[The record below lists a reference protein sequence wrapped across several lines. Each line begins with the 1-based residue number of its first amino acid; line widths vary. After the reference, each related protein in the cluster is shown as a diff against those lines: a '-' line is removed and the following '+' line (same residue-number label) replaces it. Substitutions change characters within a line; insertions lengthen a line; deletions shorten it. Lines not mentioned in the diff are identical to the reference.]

1 MHTQNS
7 KARKIVWTV
16 ALGLALASAGFL
28 VGTVV
33 AQPPEG
39 PVSRPVEWGGKS
51 LEANYLVLDVAPGA
65 ASPEH
70 RHAGPVFGYV
80 LEGSLIFAVEDDP
93 EREIEAGG
101 SFVESEGALHR
112 VFRGGDEGA
121 KVLAIIVAEPGA
133 TLTTPP

>member
-1 MHTQNS
+1 MQPN
-7 KARKIVWTV
+7 KARRNLVTV
-16 ALGLALASAGFL
+16 AVGLALICVGFL

-33 AQPPEG
+33 AQTNEG
-39 PVSRPVEWGGKS
+39 PVTHAVEWGGNS
-51 LEANYLVLDVAPGA
+51 LQANYLVLDVAPGA
-65 ASPEH
+65 ASPQH

-112 VFRGGDEGA
+112 VFRGGDDGA